1 MKTLINYRLNLGK
14 LLLVAISLFC
24 FSEKTAAQIDPTLAG
39 MIALYTDQ
47 AQSQLENQQKV
58 MALQT
63 TGHIWTKEE
72 IQGTTDLHKEFN
84 DYLDSFRSVLGYAA
98 QIYGFY
104 HEVNCLIGNLDEFS
118 RILSSHPSN
127 SLAVALS
134 QKRGS
139 IYSDVVLH
147 SVEIVNDVRSACLSD
162 HKMTEKE
169 RMEIVFAIRPKL
181 KRLNK
186 DIRRLSRAVKYTS
199 LGDIWLD
206 IEENAYTKAN
216 KPGITEKARRRWRQ
230 IGNTVRP

>member
-1 MKTLINYRLNLGK
+1 MRLNT
-14 LLLVAISLFC
+14 SLFRSLLMVLVLLG
-24 FSEKTAAQIDPTLAG
+24 FTANTSAQIDPTLAG

-47 AQSQLENQQKV
+47 AQSQLKNQQKV

-63 TGHIWTKEE
+63 TGHIWTREE
-72 IQGTTDLHKEFN
+72 VQGTTNLQKEFN

-104 HEVNCLIGNLDEFS
+104 HEVSCLVGNLDEFS
-118 RILSSHPSN
+118 DILRKYPSN

-162 HKMTEKE
+162 HKMTEK
-169 RMEIVFAIRPKL
+169 
-181 KRLNK
+181 
-186 DIRRLSRAVKYTS
+186 
-199 LGDIWLD
+199 
-206 IEENAYTKAN
+206 
-216 KPGITEKARRRWRQ
+216 
-230 IGNTVRP
+230 

>member
-1 MKTLINYRLNLGK
+1 MRLNT
-14 LLLVAISLFC
+14 SLFRSLQIVLVLLG
-24 FSEKTAAQIDPTLAG
+24 FTANTSAQIDPTLAG

-47 AQSQLENQQKV
+47 AQDQLKNQQKV
-58 MALQT
+58 IALQT

-72 IQGTTDLHKEFN
+72 IQGTTDLQKEFN

-98 QIYGFY
+98 QINGFY
-104 HEVNCLIGNLDEFS
+104 HEVSCLVGNLDEFS
-118 RILSSHPSN
+118 DILRRYPSN

-206 IEENAYTKAN
+206 IEENAYIKAD
-216 KPGITEKARRRWRQ
+216 KPGIAEKAHRRWRQ

>member
-1 MKTLINYRLNLGK
+1 MRLNT
-14 LLLVAISLFC
+14 SLFRSLLMVLVLLG
-24 FSEKTAAQIDPTLAG
+24 FTANTSAQIDPTLAG

-72 IQGTTDLHKEFN
+72 IQGTTDLQKEFN

-104 HEVNCLIGNLDEFS
+104 HEVSCLVGNLDEFS
-118 RILSSHPSN
+118 DILRRYPSN

-206 IEENAYTKAN
+206 IEENAYTKAD
-216 KPGITEKARRRWRQ
+216 KLGITEKARRRWRQ
-230 IGNTVRP
+230 IGNTIRP

>member
-1 MKTLINYRLNLGK
+1 MRLNTSIFRSLMIV
-14 LLLVAISLFC
+14 LVLLVF
-24 FSEKTAAQIDPTLAG
+24 TANTSAQIDPTLAG

-47 AQSQLENQQKV
+47 AQSQLKNQQKV
-58 MALQT
+58 MSLQT
-63 TGHIWTKEE
+63 IGHIWTKEE
-72 IQGTTDLHKEFN
+72 IQGTTDLQKEFN

-104 HEVNCLIGNLDEFS
+104 HEVSCLVGNLDEFS
-118 RILSSHPSN
+118 DILRRYPSN

-206 IEENAYTKAN
+206 IEENAYTKAD
-216 KPGITEKARRRWRQ
+216 KPGITEKAHRRWRQ

>member
-1 MKTLINYRLNLGK
+1 MRLNT
-14 LLLVAISLFC
+14 SLFRSLQIVLVLLG
-24 FSEKTAAQIDPTLAG
+24 FTANTSAQIDPTLAG

-47 AQSQLENQQKV
+47 AQNQLKNQQKV

-63 TGHIWTKEE
+63 TGHIWTREE
-72 IQGTTDLHKEFN
+72 VQGTTDLQKELN
-84 DYLDSFRSVLGYAA
+84 DYLDSFRSVIGYAA

-104 HEVNCLIGNLDEFS
+104 HEVSCLIGNLDEFS

-206 IEENAYTKAN
+206 IEENAYSKAD
-216 KPGITEKARRRWRQ
+216 KPGITEKAHRRWRQ
-230 IGNTVRP
+230 IGNTIRP

>member
-1 MKTLINYRLNLGK
+1 MRLNT
-14 LLLVAISLFC
+14 SLFRSLLIVLVLLG
-24 FSEKTAAQIDPTLAG
+24 FTANTSAQIDPTLAG

-47 AQSQLENQQKV
+47 AQSQLKNQQKV

-72 IQGTTDLHKEFN
+72 VQGTTDLQKEFN

-104 HEVNCLIGNLDEFS
+104 HEVSCLVGNLDEFS
-118 RILSSHPSN
+118 RILRSHPSN

-206 IEENAYTKAN
+206 IEENAYSKAY
-216 KPGITEKARRRWRQ
+216 KPGITEKAHRRWRQ
-230 IGNTVRP
+230 IGNTIRP

>member
-1 MKTLINYRLNLGK
+1 MRLNT
-14 LLLVAISLFC
+14 SLFRSLQIVLVLLG
-24 FSEKTAAQIDPTLAG
+24 FTANTSAQIDPTLAG

-47 AQSQLENQQKV
+47 AQSQLKNQQKV

-72 IQGTTDLHKEFN
+72 VQGTTDLQKEFN

-104 HEVNCLIGNLDEFS
+104 HEVSCLVGNLDEFS
-118 RILSSHPSN
+118 RILRSHPSN

-206 IEENAYTKAN
+206 IEENAYTKAD

>member
-1 MKTLINYRLNLGK
+1 MRLNT
-14 LLLVAISLFC
+14 SLFRSLLIVLVPLG
-24 FSEKTAAQIDPTLAG
+24 FTANTSAQIDPTLAG

-47 AQSQLENQQKV
+47 AQSQLKNQQKV

-72 IQGTTDLHKEFN
+72 IQGTTDLQKEFN

-104 HEVNCLIGNLDEFS
+104 HEVSCLVGNLDEFS
-118 RILSSHPSN
+118 DILRRYPSN

-206 IEENAYTKAN
+206 IEENAYSKAD
-216 KPGITEKARRRWRQ
+216 KPGITEKAHRRWRQ
-230 IGNTVRP
+230 IGNTIRP

>member
-1 MKTLINYRLNLGK
+1 MRLNT
-14 LLLVAISLFC
+14 SLFRSLLIVLVLLG
-24 FSEKTAAQIDPTLAG
+24 FTANTSAQIDPTLAG

-47 AQSQLENQQKV
+47 AQDQLKNQQKV

-72 IQGTTDLHKEFN
+72 IQGTTDLQKEFN
-84 DYLDSFRSVLGYAA
+84 DYLDSFRSVLNYAA

-104 HEVNCLIGNLDEFS
+104 HEVSCLVGNLDEFS
-118 RILSSHPSN
+118 DILRRYPSN

-147 SVEIVNDVRSACLSD
+147 SVEIVNDVRSACLSG

-206 IEENAYTKAN
+206 IEENAYTKAD

>member
-1 MKTLINYRLNLGK
+1 MRLNT
-14 LLLVAISLFC
+14 SLFRSLLIVLVLLG
-24 FSEKTAAQIDPTLAG
+24 FTANTSAQIDPTLAG

-47 AQSQLENQQKV
+47 AQSQLKNQQKV

-63 TGHIWTKEE
+63 TGHIWTREE
-72 IQGTTDLHKEFN
+72 VQGTTDLQKEFN
-84 DYLDSFRSVLGYAA
+84 DYLDSFRSILGYAA

-104 HEVNCLIGNLDEFS
+104 YEVSCLVGNLDEFS
-118 RILSSHPSN
+118 DILRKYPSS

-206 IEENAYTKAN
+206 IEENAYSKAD
-216 KPGITEKARRRWRQ
+216 KPGITEKAHRRWRQ
-230 IGNTVRP
+230 IGNTIRP

>member
-1 MKTLINYRLNLGK
+1 MRLNT
-14 LLLVAISLFC
+14 SLFRSLLMVLVLLG
-24 FSEKTAAQIDPTLAG
+24 FTANTSAQIDPTLAG

-47 AQSQLENQQKV
+47 AQSQLKNQQKV

-63 TGHIWTKEE
+63 TGHIWTREE
-72 IQGTTDLHKEFN
+72 VQGTTNLQKEFN

-206 IEENAYTKAN
+206 IEENAYSKAD
-216 KPGITEKARRRWRQ
+216 KPGITEKAHRRWRQ
-230 IGNTVRP
+230 IGNTIRP

>member
-1 MKTLINYRLNLGK
+1 MRLNT
-14 LLLVAISLFC
+14 SLFRSLLMVLVLLG
-24 FSEKTAAQIDPTLAG
+24 FTANTSAQIDPTLAG

-47 AQSQLENQQKV
+47 AQSQLKNQQKV

-63 TGHIWTKEE
+63 TGHIWTREE
-72 IQGTTDLHKEFN
+72 VQGTTNLQKEFY

-104 HEVNCLIGNLDEFS
+104 HEVSCLVGNLDEFS
-118 RILSSHPSN
+118 DILRKYPSN

-206 IEENAYTKAN
+206 IEENAYSKAD
-216 KPGITEKARRRWRQ
+216 KPGITEKAHRRWRQ

>member
-1 MKTLINYRLNLGK
+1 MRLNT
-14 LLLVAISLFC
+14 SLFRSLQIVLVLLG
-24 FSEKTAAQIDPTLAG
+24 FTANTSAQIDPTLAG

-47 AQSQLENQQKV
+47 AQDQLKNQQKV
-58 MALQT
+58 MTLQT

-72 IQGTTDLHKEFN
+72 IQGTTDLQKEFN

-104 HEVNCLIGNLDEFS
+104 HEVNCLVGNLDEFS
-118 RILSSHPSN
+118 DILRRYPSN

-206 IEENAYTKAN
+206 IEENAYTKAD

>member
-1 MKTLINYRLNLGK
+1 MRLNT
-14 LLLVAISLFC
+14 SLFRSLLMVLVLLG
-24 FSEKTAAQIDPTLAG
+24 FTANTSAQIDPTLAG

-47 AQSQLENQQKV
+47 AQDQLKNQQKV

-72 IQGTTDLHKEFN
+72 IQGTTDLQKEFN
-84 DYLDSFRSVLGYAA
+84 DYLDSFRSVLSYAA

-104 HEVNCLIGNLDEFS
+104 HEVSCLVGNLDEFS
-118 RILSSHPSN
+118 DILRRYPSN

-206 IEENAYTKAN
+206 IEENAYPKAD
-216 KPGITEKARRRWRQ
+216 KPGITEKAHRRWRQ

>member
-1 MKTLINYRLNLGK
+1 MVLVLLG
-14 LLLVAISLFC
+14 F
-24 FSEKTAAQIDPTLAG
+24 TANTSAQIDPTLAG

-72 IQGTTDLHKEFN
+72 IQGTTDLQKEFN
-84 DYLDSFRSVLGYAA
+84 DYLDSFRSVIGYAA

-104 HEVNCLIGNLDEFS
+104 HEVSCLIGNLDEFS

-186 DIRRLSRAVKYTS
+186 DIRRLSRAVKCTS

-206 IEENAYTKAN
+206 IEENAYSKAY
-216 KPGITEKARRRWRQ
+216 KPGITEKAHRRWRQ

>member
-1 MKTLINYRLNLGK
+1 MRLNT
-14 LLLVAISLFC
+14 SLFRSLQIVLVLLG
-24 FSEKTAAQIDPTLAG
+24 FTANTSAQIDPTLAG

-47 AQSQLENQQKV
+47 AQDQLKNQQKV

-72 IQGTTDLHKEFN
+72 VQGTTDLQKEFN
-84 DYLDSFRSVLGYAA
+84 DYLDSFRSVLSYAA

-104 HEVNCLIGNLDEFS
+104 HEVSCLVGNLDEFS
-118 RILSSHPSN
+118 RILRSHPSN

-181 KRLNK
+181 KWLNK

-206 IEENAYTKAN
+206 IEENTYTKAD

>member
-1 MKTLINYRLNLGK
+1 MRLNTSIFRSLLIVLVLLG
-14 LLLVAISLFC
+14 F
-24 FSEKTAAQIDPTLAG
+24 TANTSAQIDPTLAG

-47 AQSQLENQQKV
+47 AQGQLKNQQKV

-72 IQGTTDLHKEFN
+72 VKGTTDLQKEFN

-104 HEVNCLIGNLDEFS
+104 HEVSCLVGNLDEFS
-118 RILSSHPSN
+118 DILRRYPSN

-206 IEENAYTKAN
+206 IEENAYSKAD
-216 KPGITEKARRRWRQ
+216 KPGITEKAHRRWRQ
-230 IGNTVRP
+230 IGNTIRP

>member
-1 MKTLINYRLNLGK
+1 MRLNT
-14 LLLVAISLFC
+14 SLFRSLLIVLVLLG
-24 FSEKTAAQIDPTLAG
+24 FTANTSAQIDPTLAG

-47 AQSQLENQQKV
+47 AQSQLKNQQKV

-72 IQGTTDLHKEFN
+72 IQGTTDLQKEFN
-84 DYLDSFRSVLGYAA
+84 DYLDSFRSVIGYAA

-104 HEVNCLIGNLDEFS
+104 HEVSCLIGNLDEFS
-118 RILSSHPSN
+118 RIMSSHPSN

-206 IEENAYTKAN
+206 IEENAYSKAD
-216 KPGITEKARRRWRQ
+216 KPGITEKAHRRWRQ

>member
-1 MKTLINYRLNLGK
+1 MRLNT
-14 LLLVAISLFC
+14 SLFRSLLMVLVLLG
-24 FSEKTAAQIDPTLAG
+24 FTANTSAQIDPTLAG

-72 IQGTTDLHKEFN
+72 IQGTTDLQKEFN

-206 IEENAYTKAN
+206 IEQNAYSKAD
-216 KPGITEKARRRWRQ
+216 KPGITEKAHRRWRQ
-230 IGNTVRP
+230 IGNTIRP

>member
-1 MKTLINYRLNLGK
+1 MRLNT
-14 LLLVAISLFC
+14 SLFRSLLMVLVLLG
-24 FSEKTAAQIDPTLAG
+24 FTANTSAQIDPTLAG

-47 AQSQLENQQKV
+47 AQDQLKNQQKV
-58 MALQT
+58 IALQT

-72 IQGTTDLHKEFN
+72 IQGTTDLQKEFN

-104 HEVNCLIGNLDEFS
+104 HEVNCLVGNLDEFS
-118 RILSSHPSN
+118 DILRRYPSN

-169 RMEIVFAIRPKL
+169 RMEIVFAISPKL

-206 IEENAYTKAN
+206 IEENAYTKAD

>member
-1 MKTLINYRLNLGK
+1 MRLNT
-14 LLLVAISLFC
+14 SLFRSLLIVLVPLG
-24 FSEKTAAQIDPTLAG
+24 FTANTSAQIDPTLAG

-47 AQSQLENQQKV
+47 AQDQLKNQQKV

-72 IQGTTDLHKEFN
+72 IQGTTDLQKEFN
-84 DYLDSFRSVLGYAA
+84 DYLDSFRSVLNYAA

-104 HEVNCLIGNLDEFS
+104 HEVSCLVGNLDEFS
-118 RILSSHPSN
+118 RILRSHPSN

-162 HKMTEKE
+162 YKMTEKE

-206 IEENAYTKAN
+206 IEENAYTKAD

>member
-1 MKTLINYRLNLGK
+1 MRLNT
-14 LLLVAISLFC
+14 SLFRSLQIVLVLLG
-24 FSEKTAAQIDPTLAG
+24 FTANTSAQIDPTLAG

-47 AQSQLENQQKV
+47 AQDQLKNQQKV

-72 IQGTTDLHKEFN
+72 IQGTTDLQKEFN
-84 DYLDSFRSVLGYAA
+84 DYLDSFRSVIGYAA

-206 IEENAYTKAN
+206 IEENAYTKAD

>member
-1 MKTLINYRLNLGK
+1 MRLNTSIFRSLLIVLVILG
-14 LLLVAISLFC
+14 F
-24 FSEKTAAQIDPTLAG
+24 TANTSAQIDPTLAG

-47 AQSQLENQQKV
+47 AQSQLKNQQKV

-72 IQGTTDLHKEFN
+72 VQGTTDLQKEVN
-84 DYLDSFRSVLGYAA
+84 DYLDCFRSVIGYAA

-104 HEVNCLIGNLDEFS
+104 HEVSCLVGNLDEFS
-118 RILSSHPSN
+118 DILRRYPTN

-206 IEENAYTKAN
+206 IEENAYTKAD
-216 KPGITEKARRRWRQ
+216 KPGITEKAHRRWRQ

>member
-1 MKTLINYRLNLGK
+1 MRLNT
-14 LLLVAISLFC
+14 SLFRSLLIVLVLLG
-24 FSEKTAAQIDPTLAG
+24 FTANTSAQIDPTLAG

-47 AQSQLENQQKV
+47 AQDQLKNQQKV

-72 IQGTTDLHKEFN
+72 IQGTTDLQKEFN

-104 HEVNCLIGNLDEFS
+104 HEVSCLVGNLDEFS
-118 RILSSHPSN
+118 RILRSHPSN

-206 IEENAYTKAN
+206 IEENAYSKAD
-216 KPGITEKARRRWRQ
+216 KPGITEKAHRRWRQ
-230 IGNTVRP
+230 IGNTIRP

>member
-1 MKTLINYRLNLGK
+1 MRLNT
-14 LLLVAISLFC
+14 SLFRSLLMVLVLLG
-24 FSEKTAAQIDPTLAG
+24 FTANTSAQIDPTLAG

-72 IQGTTDLHKEFN
+72 IQGTTDLQKEFN

-206 IEENAYTKAN
+206 IEENAYTKAD
-216 KPGITEKARRRWRQ
+216 KPGITEKAHRRWRQ
-230 IGNTVRP
+230 IGNTIRP

>member
-1 MKTLINYRLNLGK
+1 MRLNT
-14 LLLVAISLFC
+14 SLFRSLLMVLVLLG
-24 FSEKTAAQIDPTLAG
+24 FTANTSAQIDPTLAG

-47 AQSQLENQQKV
+47 AQSQLKNQQKV

-72 IQGTTDLHKEFN
+72 IQGTTDLQKEFN

-104 HEVNCLIGNLDEFS
+104 HEVSCLVGNLDEFS
-118 RILSSHPSN
+118 DILRKYPSN

-186 DIRRLSRAVKYTS
+186 DIRRLSRAVKCTS

-206 IEENAYTKAN
+206 IEENAYSKAY
-216 KPGITEKARRRWRQ
+216 KPGITEKAHRRWRQ

>member
-1 MKTLINYRLNLGK
+1 MRLNT
-14 LLLVAISLFC
+14 SLFRSLLIVLVLLG
-24 FSEKTAAQIDPTLAG
+24 FTANTSAQIDPTLAG

-47 AQSQLENQQKV
+47 AQDQLENQQKV

-72 IQGTTDLHKEFN
+72 IQGTTDLQKEFN
-84 DYLDSFRSVLGYAA
+84 DYLDSFRSVIGYAA

-104 HEVNCLIGNLDEFS
+104 HEVSCLIGNLDEFS

-206 IEENAYTKAN
+206 IEENAYSKAD
-216 KPGITEKARRRWRQ
+216 KPGITEKAHRRWRQ
-230 IGNTVRP
+230 IGNTIRP

>member
-1 MKTLINYRLNLGK
+1 MRLNT
-14 LLLVAISLFC
+14 SLFRSLQIVLVLLG
-24 FSEKTAAQIDPTLAG
+24 FTANTSAQIDPTLAG

-47 AQSQLENQQKV
+47 AQDQLKNQQKV

-72 IQGTTDLHKEFN
+72 IQGTTDLQKEFN

-206 IEENAYTKAN
+206 IEENAYTKAD
-216 KPGITEKARRRWRQ
+216 KPGITEKAHRRWRQ

>member
-1 MKTLINYRLNLGK
+1 MRLNT
-14 LLLVAISLFC
+14 SLFRSLLIVLVLLG
-24 FSEKTAAQIDPTLAG
+24 FTANTSAQIDPTLAG

-47 AQSQLENQQKV
+47 AQSQLKNQQKV

-72 IQGTTDLHKEFN
+72 IQGTTDLQKEFN

-104 HEVNCLIGNLDEFS
+104 HEVSCLVGNLDEFS
-118 RILSSHPSN
+118 DILRKYPSN

-186 DIRRLSRAVKYTS
+186 DIRRLSRAVKCTS

-206 IEENAYTKAN
+206 IEENAYSKAY
-216 KPGITEKARRRWRQ
+216 KPGITEKAHRRWRQ

>member
-1 MKTLINYRLNLGK
+1 MRLNT
-14 LLLVAISLFC
+14 SLFRSLLMVLVLLG
-24 FSEKTAAQIDPTLAG
+24 FTANTSAQIDPTLAG

-47 AQSQLENQQKV
+47 AQSQLKNQQKV

-63 TGHIWTKEE
+63 TGHIWTREE
-72 IQGTTDLHKEFN
+72 VQGTTNLQKEFN

-104 HEVNCLIGNLDEFS
+104 HEVSCLVGNLDEFS
-118 RILSSHPSN
+118 DILRKYPSN

-186 DIRRLSRAVKYTS
+186 DIRRLSRAVKCTS

-206 IEENAYTKAN
+206 IEENAYSKAD
-216 KPGITEKARRRWRQ
+216 KPGITQKAHRRWRQ

>member
-1 MKTLINYRLNLGK
+1 MRLNT
-14 LLLVAISLFC
+14 SLFRSLLIVLVLLG
-24 FSEKTAAQIDPTLAG
+24 FTANTSAQIDPTLAG

-47 AQSQLENQQKV
+47 AQDQLKNQQKV

-72 IQGTTDLHKEFN
+72 IQGTTDLQKEFN

-104 HEVNCLIGNLDEFS
+104 HEVSCLVGNLDEFS
-118 RILSSHPSN
+118 DILRRYPSN

-206 IEENAYTKAN
+206 IEENAYSKAD
-216 KPGITEKARRRWRQ
+216 KPGITEKAHRRWRQ
-230 IGNTVRP
+230 IGNTIRP

>member
-1 MKTLINYRLNLGK
+1 MRLNT
-14 LLLVAISLFC
+14 SLFRSLLMVLVLLG
-24 FSEKTAAQIDPTLAG
+24 FTANTSAQIDPTLAG

-63 TGHIWTKEE
+63 TGHIWTREE
-72 IQGTTDLHKEFN
+72 VQGTTNLQKEFN

-104 HEVNCLIGNLDEFS
+104 HEVSCLVGNLDEFS
-118 RILSSHPSN
+118 DILRKYPSN

-186 DIRRLSRAVKYTS
+186 DIRRLSRAVKCTS

-206 IEENAYTKAN
+206 IEENAYSKAY
-216 KPGITEKARRRWRQ
+216 KPGITEKAHRRWRQ

>member
-1 MKTLINYRLNLGK
+1 MRLNT
-14 LLLVAISLFC
+14 SLFRSLLMVLVLLG
-24 FSEKTAAQIDPTLAG
+24 FTANTSAQIDPTLAG

-47 AQSQLENQQKV
+47 AQSQLKNQQKV

-63 TGHIWTKEE
+63 TGHIWTREE
-72 IQGTTDLHKEFN
+72 VQGTTNLQKEFN

-104 HEVNCLIGNLDEFS
+104 HEVSCLVGNLDEFS
-118 RILSSHPSN
+118 DILRKYPSN

-186 DIRRLSRAVKYTS
+186 DIRRLSRAVKCTS

-206 IEENAYTKAN
+206 IEENAYSKAY
-216 KPGITEKARRRWRQ
+216 KPGITEKAHRRWRQ

>member
-1 MKTLINYRLNLGK
+1 MRLNT
-14 LLLVAISLFC
+14 SLFRSLQIVLVLLG
-24 FSEKTAAQIDPTLAG
+24 FTANTSAQIDPTLAG

-72 IQGTTDLHKEFN
+72 IQGTTDLQKEFN

-206 IEENAYTKAN
+206 IEENAYSKAD
-216 KPGITEKARRRWRQ
+216 KPGITEKAHRRWRQ
-230 IGNTVRP
+230 IGNTIRP

>member
-1 MKTLINYRLNLGK
+1 MRLNT
-14 LLLVAISLFC
+14 SLFRSLLMVLVLLG
-24 FSEKTAAQIDPTLAG
+24 FTANTSAQIDPTLAG

-72 IQGTTDLHKEFN
+72 IQGTTDLQKEFN

-206 IEENAYTKAN
+206 IEENAYSKAY
-216 KPGITEKARRRWRQ
+216 KPGITEKAHRRWRQ
-230 IGNTVRP
+230 IGNTIRP

>member
-1 MKTLINYRLNLGK
+1 MRLNT
-14 LLLVAISLFC
+14 SLFRSLLIVLVLLG
-24 FSEKTAAQIDPTLAG
+24 FTANSSAQIDPTLAG

-47 AQSQLENQQKV
+47 AQDQLKNQQKV

-72 IQGTTDLHKEFN
+72 IQGTTDLQKEFN
-84 DYLDSFRSVLGYAA
+84 DYLDSFRSVLNYAA

-104 HEVNCLIGNLDEFS
+104 HEVSCLVGNLDEFS
-118 RILSSHPSN
+118 DILRRYPSN

-206 IEENAYTKAN
+206 IEENAYSKAD
-216 KPGITEKARRRWRQ
+216 KPGITEKAHRRWRQ
-230 IGNTVRP
+230 IGNTIRP

>member
-1 MKTLINYRLNLGK
+1 MRLNT
-14 LLLVAISLFC
+14 SLFRSLQIVLVLLG
-24 FSEKTAAQIDPTLAG
+24 FTANTSAQIDPTLAG

-47 AQSQLENQQKV
+47 AQDQLKNQQKV

-72 IQGTTDLHKEFN
+72 IQGTTDLQKEFN

-104 HEVNCLIGNLDEFS
+104 HEVNCLVGNLDEYS
-118 RILSSHPSN
+118 DILRRYPSN

-147 SVEIVNDVRSACLSD
+147 SVEIVNDVRSACLSG

-186 DIRRLSRAVKYTS
+186 DIQRLSRAVKYTS

-206 IEENAYTKAN
+206 IEENAYTKAD